1 MVADM
6 TSRARLVLLAVA
18 ALAAVSSLL
27 AVDGVVSDHGSLARS
42 ALVVVTDG
50 PDALV
55 ATPVRS
61 HPVPVALRGL
71 PPVMVAAV
79 AVASVLGTGGRRSM
93 RRLELR
99 LNDVGDSWR
108 ALLLGAPP
116 VLL

>member
-6 TSRARLVLLAVA
+6 TPRARLVLLAVA
-18 ALAAVSSLL
+18 ALAAVPGLL
-27 AVDGVVSDHGSLARS
+27 AVDGIVSDHGSLARS
-42 ALVVVTDG
+42 ALVVVTDR

-61 HPVPVALRGL
+61 HPVPVALRSL
-71 PPVMVAAV
+71 PLAVAAV
-79 AVASVLGTGGRRSM
+79 VAAAFVLRSGGRWPM

-99 LNDVGDSWR
+99 LNDAGDSWR

>member
-18 ALAAVSSLL
+18 ALAAVSGLL
-27 AVDGVVSDHGSLARS
+27 AVDGIVSDHGSSARS
-42 ALVVVTDG
+42 AVVVVTDG

-61 HPVPVALRGL
+61 QPLPVALRGL
-71 PPVMVAAV
+71 PLAVAAAV
-79 AVASVLGTGGRRSM
+79 AAASVLRSGGRLRM
-93 RRLELR
+93 RRLDLR
-99 LNDVGDSWR
+99 LNDAGDNWR